1 MNFADLM
8 TMGIKNLLRR
18 KTRSI
23 LAIMGVIIG
32 TCAITVMVSLGIGLS
47 SSFEEQIKS
56 FGNLHTIDI
65 YSGGGMV
72 MDSSGQ
78 QKQAK
83 LDDKAIADI
92 AKLDGVTA
100 ITPIETA
107 YMKIGIGKYVAGVS
121 ITGVD
126 PEVFEKF
133 GYELREGRNLAGN
146 DKYAILFGRN
156 VPMWFYNP
164 YSSTGG
170 YSESGEPPVDVI
182 SNRLKLTADQNYGER
197 YKSDTS
203 GGEKVDYIIYDAQG
217 IGILENENDDTS
229 YTAYMN
235 IETVKKINE
244 ETAKAQGNYQSK
256 KKEYTNA
263 KVYVE
268 DIDMVK
274 SISTSIKDM
283 GLQSFSL
290 NDMLDEMK
298 KTSGMIQAVLGGI
311 GAVSMLVAALG
322 ISNTM
327 IMSIYERTKEIG
339 IMKVIGANIRDIKY
353 LFLFEA
359 AFIGFLGG
367 RIGLIL
373 SYGLSYILNTFLGA
387 AFGASMGMGG
397 SSISIIPVWLAL
409 STLAFSTGIGVLAGY
424 LPAKRAM
431 NLSALESL
439 RNE

>member
-1 MNFADLM
+1 
-8 TMGIKNLLRR
+8 
-18 KTRSI
+18 
-23 LAIMGVIIG
+23 
-32 TCAITVMVSLGIGLS
+32 
-47 SSFEEQIKS
+47 
-56 FGNLHTIDI
+56 
-65 YSGGGMV
+65 
-72 MDSSGQ
+72 
-78 QKQAK
+78 
-83 LDDKAIADI
+83 
-92 AKLDGVTA
+92 
-100 ITPIETA
+100 
-107 YMKIGIGKYVAGVS
+107 
-121 ITGVD
+121 
-126 PEVFEKF
+126 
-133 GYELREGRNLAGN
+133 
-146 DKYAILFGRN
+146 
-156 VPMWFYNP
+156 
-164 YSSTGG
+164 
-170 YSESGEPPVDVI
+170 
-182 SNRLKLTADQNYGER
+182 
-197 YKSDTS
+197 
-203 GGEKVDYIIYDAQG
+203 
-217 IGILENENDDTS
+217 
-229 YTAYMN
+229 
-235 IETVKKINE
+235 
-244 ETAKAQGNYQSK
+244 
-256 KKEYTNA
+256 
-263 KVYVE
+263 
-268 DIDMVK
+268 MVK

-367 RIGLIL
+367 IIGLIL